1 MNKNEQAQL
10 CMLLAKMRYDIMETM
25 THQNLDED
33 YFNKCDDLLSAINR
47 ILSYSYIDYNNCN
60 IK

>member
-10 CMLLAKMRYDIMETM
+10 CMLLAKLRYDIMETLISA
-25 THQNLDED
+25 TNEKYIEEQNNLIE
-33 YFNKCDDLLSAINR
+33 AINKV
-47 ILSYSYIDYNNCN
+47 LSYSYIDDKE

>member
-25 THQNLDED
+25 THPDLDKK
-33 YFNKCDDLLSAINR
+33 YFKECDDLLSAINR
-47 ILSYSYIDYNNCN
+47 IIAYSYIDGNN
-60 IK
+60 K